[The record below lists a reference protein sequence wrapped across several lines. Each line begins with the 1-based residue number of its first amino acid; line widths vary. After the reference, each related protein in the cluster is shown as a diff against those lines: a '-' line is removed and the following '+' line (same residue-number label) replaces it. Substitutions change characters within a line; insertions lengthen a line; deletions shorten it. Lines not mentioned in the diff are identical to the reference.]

1 MSRLIAHVDMDCFF
15 AAVEVLDDPSLKGKP
30 VIVGA
35 DPQGGK
41 GRGVVS
47 AASYEA
53 RKFGVHSALPV
64 SKAFALCP
72 KGIFLPGR
80 MRRYSEISDKIMEI
94 LKGFTPQIEQISVDE
109 AFLDIS
115 GCQRLFGEPLDI
127 ARKIKGAI
135 KHQLYLTAS
144 IGMGSNKLV
153 AKIASDLQKP
163 DGLVI
168 VPEGGER
175 DFLAPMPAGKL
186 WGVGPKTADRLK
198 QMGVE
203 TIGQLAGYDPK
214 RLEVVFGK
222 MGVYLHERANGI
234 DSDPVSQGDQAKSMG
249 REHTYDQDT
258 GNKEDIHRMLLTLSE
273 QVAASLR
280 AEGVKG
286 RTITLKL
293 RYQDFETRTYG
304 RTLET
309 AVDNAIEI
317 NTIARMLFDKNWQTF
332 RKIRLI
338 GVSASNLN
346 QREEQL
352 GLFDDAKNRIKL
364 EKLDKAVDE
373 IREKYG
379 RKAVKRAG
387 EM

>member
-1 MSRLIAHVDMDCFF
+1 MDMDCFY
-15 AAVEVLDDPSLKGKP
+15 AAVEVLDDPALRGQP

-53 RKFGVHSALPV
+53 RKFGVHSAMPV
-64 SKAFALCP
+64 SRAFALCP

-80 MRRYSEISDKIMEI
+80 MGRYSEISDKIMGI

-109 AFLDIS
+109 AFLDLT
-115 GCQRLFGEPLDI
+115 GCQRLFGGPLEI

-135 KHQLYLTAS
+135 KGQLSLTAS
-144 IGMGSNKLV
+144 VGMGSNKLV
-153 AKIASDLQKP
+153 AKIASDLEKP

-175 DFLAPMPAGKL
+175 DFLSPMPAGKL
-186 WGVGPKTADRLK
+186 WGVGPKTTERLK
-198 QMGVE
+198 QMGVI
-203 TIGQLAGYDPK
+203 TIGQLAGFDPK
-214 RLEVVFGK
+214 RLEAVFGR
-222 MGVYLHERANGI
+222 MGDYLHERANGI
-234 DSDPVSQGDQAKSMG
+234 DGDPVSQGDQVKSMG
-249 REHTYDQDT
+249 REHTYDEDT
-258 GNKEDIHRMLLTLSE
+258 GSKEDIHRTLLSLSE

-293 RYQDFETRTYG
+293 RYQDFETHTYG
-304 RTLET
+304 RTLE
-309 AVDNAIEI
+309 ASVDNAIEI
-317 NTIARMLFDKNWQTF
+317 NAIARMLFDKNWQTF

-346 QREEQL
+346 QGEDQL
-352 GLFDDAKNRIKL
+352 GLFDDPKNKIKN
-364 EKLDKAVDE
+364 EELDKAVDK
-373 IREKYG
+373 IRGRYG

>member
-1 MSRLIAHVDMDCFF
+1 MARLIAHVDMDCFF
-15 AAVEVLDDPSLKGKP
+15 AAVEVLDDPALKGRP

-35 DPQGGK
+35 DPKGGK

-53 RKFGVHSALPV
+53 RRFGVHSAMPV
-64 SKAFALCP
+64 SQAFALCP
-72 KGIFLPGR
+72 QGIFLPGR

-109 AFLDIS
+109 AFLDLS
-115 GCQRLFGEPLDI
+115 GCQRLFGEPLEI
-127 ARKIKGAI
+127 ARKIKTAV
-135 KHQLYLTAS
+135 KSRSSLTAS
-144 IGMGSNKLV
+144 VGLGSNKLV
-153 AKIASDLQKP
+153 AKVASDLQKP

-168 VPEGGER
+168 VPDGGEKE
-175 DFLAPMPAGKL
+175 FLAPMPAGKL
-186 WGVGPKTADRLK
+186 WGVGPKTVDRLK

-203 TIGQLAGYDPK
+203 TIGQLAEYDPK
-214 RLEVVFGK
+214 RLETIFGK
-222 MGVYLHERANGI
+222 MGAYLHERANGI
-234 DSDPVSQGDQAKSMG
+234 DGDPVSQRDQSKSMG

-258 GNKEDIHRMLLTLSE
+258 DSKEDIHRTLLMLSE
-273 QVAASLR
+273 KVAASLR

-293 RYQDFETRTYG
+293 RYQDFETHTYG

-309 AVDNAIEI
+309 AVDNAVEI
-317 NTIARMLFDKNWQTF
+317 NTIAKSLFDKNWQTF

-346 QREEQL
+346 QGEDQL
-352 GLFDDAKNRIKL
+352 GLFDDPKNKIKR

-373 IREKYG
+373 IRERYG

>member
-1 MSRLIAHVDMDCFF
+1 MPRLIAHVDMDCFF
-15 AAVEVLDDPSLKGKP
+15 AAVEVLDDPSLRGRP

-53 RKFGVHSALPV
+53 RKFGVHSAMPV
-64 SKAFALCP
+64 SRAFALCP
-72 KGIFLPGR
+72 QGVFLPGR
-80 MRRYSEISDKIMEI
+80 MGRYSEISGKIMEI

-109 AFLDIS
+109 AFLDLS
-115 GCQRLFGEPLDI
+115 GCQRLFGEPREI
-127 ARKIKGAI
+127 ARKIKTAI
-135 KHQLYLTAS
+135 KSRLSLTAS
-144 IGMGSNKLV
+144 VGMGSNKLV

-168 VPEGGER
+168 VPSGEEKE
-175 DFLAPMPAGKL
+175 FLALMPSGKL

-198 QMGVE
+198 QMGLE
-203 TIGQLAGYDPK
+203 TIGQLAEYDPK
-214 RLEVVFGK
+214 RLETVFGK
-222 MGVYLHERANGI
+222 MGTYLHERANAI
-234 DSDPVSQGDQAKSMG
+234 DNDAVSQGYQVKSMG
-249 REHTYDQDT
+249 REHTYDEDT
-258 GNKEDIHRMLLTLSE
+258 GSKEDIHRMLLTLSE

-293 RYQDFETRTYG
+293 RYQDFETHTYG

-317 NTIARMLFDKNWQTF
+317 NAIARMLFDKNWQTF

-346 QREEQL
+346 QGEDQL
-352 GLFDDAKNRIKL
+352 GLFDDPKKKIKN

-373 IREKYG
+373 IRERYG

>member
-15 AAVEVLDDPSLKGKP
+15 AAVEVLDNPALKGKP

-35 DPQGGK
+35 DPKGGK

-53 RKFGVHSALPV
+53 REFGVHSALPV

-80 MRRYSEISDKIMEI
+80 MRRYSEISDRIMEI

-109 AFLDIS
+109 AFLDLT
-115 GCQRLFGEPLDI
+115 GCQRLFGEPLEI
-127 ARKIKGAI
+127 ARKIKTAI
-135 KHQLYLTAS
+135 KGQLSLTAS
-144 IGMGSNKLV
+144 VGMGSNKLV

-168 VPEGGER
+168 VPGGGEK
-175 DFLAPMPAGKL
+175 DFLASMPSGKL

-198 QMGVE
+198 QMGIE
-203 TIGQLAGYDPK
+203 TIGQLAEYDPK
-214 RLEVVFGK
+214 RLGIVFGK
-222 MGVYLHERANGI
+222 MGVYLHERANAI
-234 DSDPVSQGDQAKSMG
+234 DEDPVSQGDQARSMG
-249 REHTYDQDT
+249 REHTYDEDT
-258 GNKEDIHRMLLTLSE
+258 ASKEDIHRTLLSLSE
-273 QVAASLR
+273 QVAAALR

-293 RYQDFETRTYG
+293 RYQDFETHSYG
-304 RTLET
+304 RTVEN

-317 NTIARMLFDKNWQTF
+317 NTIARMLFDKNWQSF

-346 QREEQL
+346 QGEDQL
-352 GLFDDAKNRIKL
+352 GLFDDSKNKIRN
-364 EKLDKAVDE
+364 EKLNKAVDE
-373 IREKYG
+373 IRERYG

>member
-15 AAVEVLDDPSLKGKP
+15 AAVEVLDNPALKGKP

-35 DPQGGK
+35 DPKGGK

-80 MRRYSEISDKIMEI
+80 MRRYSEISDRIMEI

-109 AFLDIS
+109 AFLDLT
-115 GCQRLFGEPLDI
+115 GCQRLFGEPLEI
-127 ARKIKGAI
+127 ARKIKTAI
-135 KHQLYLTAS
+135 KGQLSLTAS
-144 IGMGSNKLV
+144 VGMGSNKLV

-168 VPEGGER
+168 VPGGGEKN
-175 DFLAPMPAGKL
+175 FLAPMPAGKL

-203 TIGQLAGYDPK
+203 TIGQLAEYDPK
-214 RLEVVFGK
+214 RLGVVFGK
-222 MGVYLHERANGI
+222 MGVYLHERANAI
-234 DSDPVSQGDQAKSMG
+234 DEDPVSQGDQARSMG
-249 REHTYDQDT
+249 REHTYDEDT
-258 GNKEDIHRMLLTLSE
+258 ASKEEIHRTLLTLSE
-273 QVAASLR
+273 QVAAALR

-286 RTITLKL
+286 RTITIKL
-293 RYQDFETRTYG
+293 RYQDFETHSYG
-304 RTLET
+304 RTIEN

-317 NTIARMLFDKNWQTF
+317 NTIARMLFDKNWQSF

-338 GVSASNLN
+338 GVSASNFN
-346 QREEQL
+346 QGEDQL
-352 GLFDDAKNRIKL
+352 GLFDDPKNKIRN

-373 IREKYG
+373 IRERYG

>member
-1 MSRLIAHVDMDCFF
+1 MPRLIAHVDMDCFF
-15 AAVEVLDDPSLKGKP
+15 AAVEVLDDPALKGRP

-35 DPQGGK
+35 DPKGGQ

-53 RKFGVHSALPV
+53 RRFGVHSAMPV
-64 SKAFALCP
+64 SRAFALCP
-72 KGIFLPGR
+72 KGVFLPGR

-109 AFLDIS
+109 AFLDLS
-115 GCQRLFGEPLDI
+115 GCQRLFGEPLEI

-135 KHQLYLTAS
+135 KGQLALTAS
-144 IGMGSNKLV
+144 VGMGSNKLV
-153 AKIASDLQKP
+153 AKIASDLKKP

-168 VPEGGER
+168 VPDGGEK
-175 DFLAPMPAGKL
+175 DFLASMPSGKL

-203 TIGQLAGYDPK
+203 TIGQLAEYDNR
-214 RLEVVFGK
+214 RLQAVFGK
-222 MGVYLHERANGI
+222 MGLYLHERANAI
-234 DSDPVSQGDQAKSMG
+234 DEDPVKQEYGAKSMG
-249 REHTYDQDT
+249 REHTYGEDT
-258 GNKEDIHRMLLTLSE
+258 DSKEEIHRTLLSLSE
-273 QVAASLR
+273 QVASSLR
-280 AEGVKG
+280 TEGVKG

-293 RYQDFETRTYG
+293 RYQDFETHAYG

-309 AVDNAIEI
+309 GVDNAIEI
-317 NTIARMLFDKNWQTF
+317 NAIARSLFDRNWQTF

-346 QREEQL
+346 QGEDQL
-352 GLFDDAKNRIKL
+352 GLFDDPKNKVKN